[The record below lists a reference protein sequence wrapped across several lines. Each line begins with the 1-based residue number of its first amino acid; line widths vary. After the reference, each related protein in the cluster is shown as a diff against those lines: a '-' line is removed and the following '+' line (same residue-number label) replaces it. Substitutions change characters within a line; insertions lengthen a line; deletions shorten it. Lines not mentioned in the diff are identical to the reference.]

1 MAVWQYAQL
10 AITVD
15 CRLQEPTRAI
25 LWHGPDAGI
34 DGDLPESEQ
43 TVLEML
49 NQLGADGWELAGV
62 EKDKQGGRRDTD
74 WGATWSL
81 TTYIFKRQVGS

>member
-15 CRLQEPTRAI
+15 CRLQEPARTI

-34 DGDLPESEQ
+34 DGNLSESGQ
-43 TVLEML
+43 TELEML
-49 NQLGADGWELAGV
+49 NELGADGWELAGV
-62 EKDKQGGRRDTD
+62 ENDRQGGRRDSD

-81 TTYIFKRQVGS
+81 TTYTFKRPVSS